1 MMVKSDGTLATG
13 TWGSCPWEISFSGT
27 LTVHPGMGTDIDLN
41 SYEAD
46 NPWADYAG
54 SITTAIFAWE
64 EERKVIAPEKIQGMF
79 MRFSQLET
87 ADLSGMDT
95 SSVVCI
101 DDMFGFCTSLES
113 IDMTG
118 WDTSSVK
125 DANAVFNG
133 CSSLKAIDLSGW
145 DTSSLEHMYGM
156 FFGCGALT
164 SLDLSSF
171 DTSKVQTMNS
181 LFSYCSSLVDVVV
194 TSFDLSGLS
203 GKGGGL
209 SAVFNECSSLATL
222 DLSSWSIPKAM
233 KMEDMFKNCSSLKT
247 IYACE
252 DWPLGE
258 PKGFSPTFDGCISL
272 VGGNGTMYSEM
283 HADAYYACIDRDG
296 TPGYFTAKGA
306 TVQAV
311 GLSHAAIASIPSQSF
326 TGSDVKPD
334 VFVQIEG
341 KTLEVGVD
349 YTLSYTDNAMPG
361 RASAYITGKGSYTGT
376 RAVSFKIRE
385 PFSDVDPMTPHYADI
400 IWLAGEGTDI
410 GYPDGSFHPYDYVSR
425 SDMAAFLYRLS
436 GSQAFTPSAA
446 ETACFADV
454 TSSTPHAKEIWWLI
468 SQGITGG
475 WTESDGSRTFRP
487 DQPIARCDM
496 SVLLYRVAG
505 EPAYT
510 PIDSEK
516 VFFSDIDSSVPNANE
531 ILWLASVGLSVG
543 WTEEDGSRTFRPFED
558 IARCDMAAFL
568 HRMDKSGFV
577 KMKPVV

>member
-1 MMVKSDGTLATG
+1 MKEMPDGTLATG
-13 TWGSCPWEISFSGT
+13 TWGSCPWEISSNGT
-27 LTVHPGMGTDIDLN
+27 LTVHPGVGADIDF
-41 SYEAD
+41 SSIETD
-46 NPWADYAG
+46 NPWADHAG
-54 SITTAIFAWE
+54 SITAAVFAQE
-64 EERKVIAPEKIQGMF
+64 DDKKVVAPKKIQGLF

-87 ADLSGMDT
+87 ADLSGMDM

-133 CSSLKAIDLSGW
+133 CSSLKTIDLSGW

-156 FFGCGALT
+156 FFGCSSLT

-181 LFSYCSSLVDVVV
+181 LFSYCSSLVDVDV
-194 TSFDLSGLS
+194 TSFDLSSLS

-209 SAVFNECSSLATL
+209 SAVFNECSSLVTL

-252 DWPLGE
+252 DWPFGE
-258 PKGFSPTFDGCISL
+258 LKGFSPTFDGCVSL
-272 VGGNGTMYSEM
+272 IGGNGTAYSE
-283 HADAYYACIDRDG
+283 AYSDTDFACIDRDS
-296 TPGYFTAKGA
+296 TPGYFTSKEA
-306 TVQAV
+306 TVRGV
-311 GLSHAAIASIPSQSF
+311 GLSHAAIAPIPNQSF
-326 TGSDVKPD
+326 TGHEVEPD
-334 VFVQIEG
+334 VTVRFEE

-349 YTLSYTDNAMPG
+349 YALSFSDNAMPG
-361 RASAYITGKGSYTGT
+361 RATASIMGRGSYTGM
-376 RAVSFKIRE
+376 RAVSFKINE
-385 PFSDVDPMTPHYADI
+385 PFPDVDPTTSHYADI
-400 IWLAGEGTDI
+400 IWLAGEGSDI

-425 SDMAAFLYRLS
+425 GDMAAFLYHLS
-436 GSQAFTPSAA
+436 GSQTYTPSEVEAA
-446 ETACFADV
+446 SFADV
-454 TSSTPHAKEIWWLI
+454 TSSTPHAKEIWW
-468 SQGITGG
+468 SVSRGIAGG

-487 DQPIARCDM
+487 DELVARCDL
-496 SVLLYRVAG
+496 SALLYRVAG

-510 PIDSEK
+510 PSASEK
-516 VFFSDIDSSVPNANE
+516 EYYSDVDSTVPHANE
-531 ILWLASVGLSVG
+531 ILWLASVGLSAG
-543 WTEEDGSRTFRPFED
+543 WTEEDGSHTFRPFED

-568 HRMDKSGFV
+568 HRMDKGGLV
-577 KMKPVV
+577 KMK